1 MPRPSRRV
9 APRRV
14 PHESFVA
21 RTLCSFPA
29 CVAVTSFAAL
39 LAGCGA
45 KEEPP
50 APIVPAES
58 GSAVSATAPP
68 VRIAAAGDAVKLR
81 TPRETNR
88 SGRDAERGTAQTSPS
103 LVDRLPGTYT
113 RESYGLR
120 TLTVREDG
128 TATMTV
134 DVDPLY
140 QFLAGAE
147 RITVQIDWTLTGDP
161 NAERPGV
168 HFESVSGAP
177 KEAFDSMTQLF
188 GSERDWV
195 VQSADEALVLY
206 NPKDDETE
214 TWTRTAGNSD
224 DAAGSDDAG

>member
-1 MPRPSRRV
+1 MPRSRRCAV
-9 APRRV
+9 R
-14 PHESFVA
+14 ESFAV

-50 APIVPAES
+50 APVES
-58 GSAVSATAPP
+58 GSAVGAATGRP

-81 TPRETNR
+81 ASGLRRSETDGNA
-88 SGRDAERGTAQTSPS
+88 GRGTVDGVEEEAPT
-103 LVDRLPGTYT
+103 LIDRLPGTYT

-120 TLTVREDG
+120 TLTVHADG

-134 DVDPLY
+134 DVDPFY
-140 QFLAGAE
+140 QFLAGAK
-147 RITVQIDWTLTGDP
+147 RITVQIDWTLTGDR
-161 NAERPGV
+161 NAEKPGV
-168 HFESVSGAP
+168 HFESVSGTP
-177 KEAFDSMTQLF
+177 KEAFESMSKLF

-214 TWTRTAGNSD
+214 IWTRTGGGSNGAADSGGAG
-224 DAAGSDDAG
+224 